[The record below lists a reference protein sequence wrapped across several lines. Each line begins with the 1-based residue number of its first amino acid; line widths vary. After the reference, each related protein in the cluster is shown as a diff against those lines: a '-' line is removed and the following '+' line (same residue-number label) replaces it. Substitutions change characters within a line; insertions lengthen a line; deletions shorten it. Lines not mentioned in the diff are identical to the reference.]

1 LIVSLD
7 PMTYVASSTS
17 WQTVGN
23 TWSLGSPATIVPT
36 STSVALSLNSGHY
49 ISDNTGIT
57 TGPASTNNFTIEIWF
72 NAPANSTH
80 NLITET
86 NGGWN
91 TTMMYLDNNTI
102 RAAFWNGGPYSFS
115 MGPYAANTW
124 TQACYTYSG
133 TTVTCYVNG
142 VFTSTDTTVK
152 QFPGVSNYR
161 LATTG
166 YPVYSTA
173 AFILGGFRI
182 YSVALSAVEV
192 RMNYN
197 TYASRFGLNTV

>member
-1 LIVSLD
+1 
-7 PMTYVASSTS
+7 
-17 WQTVGN
+17 
-23 TWSLGSPATIVPT
+23 
-36 STSVALSLNSGHY
+36 
-49 ISDNTGIT
+49 
-57 TGPASTNNFTIEIWF
+57 
-72 NAPANSTH
+72 
-80 NLITET
+80 
-86 NGGWN
+86 
-91 TTMMYLDNNTI
+91 
-102 RAAFWNGGPYSFS
+102 
-115 MGPYAANTW
+115 
-124 TQACYTYSG
+124 
-133 TTVTCYVNG
+133 

-182 YSVALSAVEV
+182 YSVALSAAEV